1 MFIEAVR
8 EWRQSDFASNLREPQ
23 GWLFDAF
30 GASRTSAGISVGPR
44 SALESTPFLRG
55 CRLICES
62 LSSVPLNELEQLAE
76 SRQKRILRTDPV
88 HWLVH
93 AEPNE
98 MMSSAVLRQVAQ
110 LHALTYGSGYIF
122 IERNAATRR
131 PLALLPLAPEST
143 HAQLEKGRFFYET
156 LGDDGRMIQ
165 LSPADVLCIPW
176 LSWDGL
182 RAESP
187 ARIGKRSLGLGI
199 AAEESG
205 ARFFGQGMLPSV
217 VIEQAPNTSLK
228 AEGLENLKAAIKAQ
242 FTGKANWWSPLIL
255 QPGLTTKQLSVN
267 PDDAQAK
274 ELRELNV
281 SDVARLLGVP
291 LHLLAAGDKTST
303 YASVEQFEL
312 IYVKHT
318 MLPWFF
324 LWEQELN
331 RKLLFPEE
339 RATRFFKF
347 NLEGLLRG
355 DKQSRAAANEIEQR
369 GGALTVNEWRDLE
382 DRDPSDIPEADKP
395 LIMASQLAPLD
406 QVGRPVE
413 PPAGPAAPRREQEL
427 MRRLYEQQARRCV
440 RQLTDSAARVAEKF
454 KDNRDRFEAELRDA
468 VNRIADDFADVFE
481 RKHFDWF
488 ERQVR
493 EAAEIAVVLEFWK
506 GFGTDI
512 LIGRTQ

>member
-1 MFIEAVR
+1 
-8 EWRQSDFASNLREPQ
+8 
-23 GWLFDAF
+23 
-30 GASRTSAGISVGPR
+30 
-44 SALESTPFLRG
+44 
-55 CRLICES
+55 
-62 LSSVPLNELEQLAE
+62 
-76 SRQKRILRTDPV
+76 
-88 HWLVH
+88 
-93 AEPNE
+93 
-98 MMSSAVLRQVAQ
+98 
-110 LHALTYGSGYIF
+110 
-122 IERNAATRR
+122 
-131 PLALLPLAPEST
+131 
-143 HAQLEKGRFFYET
+143 
-156 LGDDGRMIQ
+156 
-165 LSPADVLCIPW
+165 
-176 LSWDGL
+176 
-182 RAESP
+182 
-187 ARIGKRSLGLGI
+187 
-199 AAEESG
+199 
-205 ARFFGQGMLPSV
+205 MLPSI
-217 VIEQAPNTSLK
+217 VIEQAPSTTLK
-228 AEGLENLKAAIKAQ
+228 PEGLENLKAAIKAQ

-255 QPGLTTKQLSVN
+255 QAGLTTKQLSVN

-382 DRDPSDIPEADKP
+382 DRDPSEIPEADKP

-413 PPAGPAAPRREQEL
+413 PPSGPSATHREQEL
-427 MRRLYEQQARRCV
+427 VRRLYEQQARRCV
-440 RQLTDSAARVAEKF
+440 RQLTDSAARIREKF
-454 KDNRDRFEAELRDA
+454 KDNRGRFECELRDA

-481 RKHFDWF
+481 RRHFDWF

-493 EAAEIAVVLEFWK
+493 EAAVLGVVLEFWK